1 MDLTDIKPTIK
12 LIKAPILYDDGL
24 LKYKNFTLDSTW
36 GVRVKDTGSDY
47 ISVYELH
54 ECPYSDVN
62 IGDIFLPLDYEI
74 EDFMQ
79 IGLYTMKMKSGNL
92 YLTGD
97 NEHPISV
104 DMNTYDVVWKLKEYT
119 P

>member
-1 MDLTDIKPTIK
+1 MLPPYNRKFGLDCELLSNCDLTI
-12 LIKAPILYDDGL
+12 
-24 LKYKNFTLDSTW
+24 F
-36 GVRVKDTGSDY
+36 DTG
-47 ISVYELH
+47 ELH